1 MKANTIRLEKEIL
14 SEIEKIIE
22 PDQSLASFVRAVLL
36 KEIKRHKMKE
46 GADRYV
52 ELLAKSD
59 EVREEEAEWSAADL
73 TSEKSESSGRKKK

>member
-22 PDQSLASFVRAVLL
+22 PDQSLASFVRGVLL

-46 GADRYV
+46 GADRYL

-59 EVREEEAEWSAADL
+59 EVREEEAEWSSADL
-73 TSEKSESSGRKKK
+73 TSEGSKPYGKNGK